1 MRWNILEN
9 TAQLTD
15 IEQLSM
21 QKPVLIFKHST
32 SCSISSTSLNRLE
45 RVWKDDDYNAVAP
58 YLLNLLQYRSLS
70 NEVAA
75 RYGVEHESP
84 QAIVIHNGKAVYHAS
99 HWDIAHNDIVT
110 IK

>member
-1 MRWNILEN
+1 MQWNTLEN

-32 SCSISSTSLNRLE
+32 TCSISSTSLNRLE
-45 RVWKDDDYNAVAP
+45 RVWKDADNDTVTP

-70 NEVAA
+70 NEIAA
-75 RYGVEHESP
+75 RYGIEHESP
-84 QAIVIHNGKAVYHAS
+84 QAIVLHNGKAVYHAS
-99 HWDIAHNDIVT
+99 HWDIAYPDIIA